1 MLAERAAPSNIAK
14 VEREAKSVQKRE
26 GADSQNVVHFAG
38 SAEHSPA
45 FARGSRAPAGA
56 AHRDRKT
63 C

>member
-14 VEREAKSVQKRE
+14 AERPAKSGQKRE

-45 FARGSRAPAGA
+45 FARSSCAPAGA
-56 AHRDRKT
+56 VHRDGKA